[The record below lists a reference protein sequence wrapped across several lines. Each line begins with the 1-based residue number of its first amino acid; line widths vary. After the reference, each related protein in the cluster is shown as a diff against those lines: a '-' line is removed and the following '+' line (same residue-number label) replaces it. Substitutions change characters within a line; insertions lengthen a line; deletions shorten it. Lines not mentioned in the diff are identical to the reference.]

1 MIRKRNLR
9 SRVLRRNSNKRLYES
24 IMKDVAKKVKNH
36 LNENEEDYEYNYF
49 CFDNFL
55 AADLLNQLLSGYL
68 SGEIEIEHDEQ
79 REDFIVIAQ
88 EMIDELENNMD

>member
-9 SRVLRRNSNKRLYES
+9 SRISSRNSNKRLYES
-24 IMKDVAKKVKNH
+24 IMRNISKTVKNR

-49 CFDNFL
+49 CFDNFM

-68 SGEIEIEHDEQ
+68 SGEIEIPYDEQ
-79 REDFIVIAQ
+79 REDFILIAQ
-88 EMIDELENNMD
+88 EMIEELENMD